1 MENVKKRRRERKMRL
16 QDKLVSYLEYCTYR
30 KELDQK
36 TVKAYRIDL
45 NQYFTFVACEEPD
58 KEKIEEYITELHKK
72 YKQKTVKRKIASVKA
87 YYSYLEENELIKE
100 SPFRK
105 IKVKF
110 KETLILPRIIPRE
123 EIEHLLNHMYGC
135 LQQASE
141 TVYKYCLRD
150 VAVIEL
156 FFATGAR
163 VYEIS
168 NIRAENVNLNTGL
181 IQLMGKGAKERYVQ
195 IGSTSVLNIL
205 RKYYAEN
212 RAAIKKSGYFFVN
225 GRGNRYTEQSIRLM
239 LKKYTAQAGIERN
252 ITPHMFRHSFA
263 TYLIEEGVDISCVQ
277 RILGH
282 SSIKTTQIYIHVAA
296 RKQAE
301 ILRDMHPRNNMK
313 IIGAA

>member
-1 MENVKKRRRERKMRL
+1 MENVKKRRGERKMRL
-16 QDKLVSYLEYCTYR
+16 QDKLVPYLEYCTYR

-72 YKQKTVKRKIASVKA
+72 YKQKTVKRKIAMLKA
-87 YYSYLEENELIKE
+87 YYNYLEEEEIINDN
-100 SPFRK
+100 PFRR

-110 KETLILPRIIPRE
+110 KENVTLPRIIPRE
-123 EIEHLLNHMYGC
+123 EIEQLLNFMYNR
-135 LQQASE
+135 LDENDNS
-141 TVYKYCLRD
+141 VYKYRLRD
-150 VAVIEL
+150 VVVVEML
-156 FFATGAR
+156 FATGAR

-168 NIRAENVNLNTGL
+168 NIREDSIDLNSGL
-181 IQLMGKGAKERYVQ
+181 IRIMGKGGKERYVQ

>member
-1 MENVKKRRRERKMRL
+1 MENVKKRRGERKMRL
-16 QDKLVSYLEYCTYR
+16 QDKLVPYLEYCTYR

-110 KETLILPRIIPRE
+110 KENLILPRIIPRE

-195 IGSTSVLNIL
+195 ISNSSLL
-205 RKYYAEN
+205 AMMKKYFVEN
-212 RAAIKKSGYFFVN
+212 RTEIKESGYFFVN
-225 GRGNRYTEQSIRLM
+225 NRGNRYTEQSIRLM
-239 LKKYTAQAGIERN
+239 LKKYTKQAGIERN

-263 TYLIEEGVDISCVQ
+263 TYLIEEGVDVSCVQ
-277 RILGH
+277 QILGH

-296 RKQAE
+296 KKQAE
-301 ILRDMHPRNNMK
+301 ILREMHPRNNMK
-313 IIGAA
+313 IAGAA

>member
-1 MENVKKRRRERKMRL
+1 MKL
-16 QDKLVSYLEYCTYR
+16 QDKLVPYLEYCTYR

-45 NQYFTFVACEEPD
+45 NQYFAFVACEEPD

-87 YYSYLEENELIKE
+87 YYGYLEENELIKE

-141 TVYKYCLRD
+141 AVYKYCLRD

-181 IQLMGKGAKERYVQ
+181 IQLMGKAN
-195 IGSTSVLNIL
+195 LCPIL
-205 RKYYAEN
+205 
-212 RAAIKKSGYFFVN
+212 SGN
-225 GRGNRYTEQSIRLM
+225 DG
-239 LKKYTAQAGIERN
+239 K
-252 ITPHMFRHSFA
+252 
-263 TYLIEEGVDISCVQ
+263 
-277 RILGH
+277 
-282 SSIKTTQIYIHVAA
+282 
-296 RKQAE
+296 
-301 ILRDMHPRNNMK
+301 
-313 IIGAA
+313 

>member
-1 MENVKKRRRERKMRL
+1 MENVKKRRGERKMRL
-16 QDKLVSYLEYCTYR
+16 QDKLVPYLEYCTYR

-36 TVKAYRIDL
+36 TVKAYQIDL

-110 KETLILPRIIPRE
+110 KENLILPRIIPRE

-156 FFATGAR
+156 FFATGAT
-163 VYEIS
+163 
-168 NIRAENVNLNTGL
+168 L
-181 IQLMGKGAKERYVQ
+181 
-195 IGSTSVLNIL
+195 TSVLP
-205 RKYYAEN
+205 AST
-212 RAAIKKSGYFFVN
+212 ASG
-225 GRGNRYTEQSIRLM
+225 
-239 LKKYTAQAGIERN
+239 
-252 ITPHMFRHSFA
+252 
-263 TYLIEEGVDISCVQ
+263 
-277 RILGH
+277 
-282 SSIKTTQIYIHVAA
+282 
-296 RKQAE
+296 
-301 ILRDMHPRNNMK
+301 
-313 IIGAA
+313 